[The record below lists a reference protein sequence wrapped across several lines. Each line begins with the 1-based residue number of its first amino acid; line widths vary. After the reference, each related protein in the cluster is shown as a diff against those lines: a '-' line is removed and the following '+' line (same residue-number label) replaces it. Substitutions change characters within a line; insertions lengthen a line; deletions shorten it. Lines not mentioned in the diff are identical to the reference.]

1 MTTPLTN
8 ALKREIYIAG
18 VAYRVTMT
26 AEGITLVRKG
36 ARKAITH
43 SWEDLLA
50 APQPS
55 VSVAPLRALESP
67 KATPRAVLTEVAA
80 AVRAAAAAIGNADEA
95 LTQAGPLPERLTTA
109 LGGDPL
115 HGNARQA
122 DHWFIEPLLTVTE
135 VAAIL
140 RVSTRVVRRLPIG
153 TVPIVGEVRYLQS
166 AVRDFL
172 RSSAERPSLRKRK
185 D

>member
-8 ALKREIYIAG
+8 ALKREIYVAD

-26 AEGITLVRKG
+26 AEGVTLVRKG

-43 SWEDLLA
+43 SWADLLA
-50 APQPS
+50 SPQPLADPAAVPEAS
-55 VSVAPLRALESP
+55 KRTS
-67 KATPRAVLTEVAA
+67 RAVLTEVAS

-95 LTQAGPLPERLTTA
+95 LTQAGALPERLTMA
-109 LGGDPL
+109 LGGDPVQ
-115 HGNARQA
+115 GTARQA
-122 DHWFIEPLLTVTE
+122 DHWFIEPLLTITE

-153 TVPIVGEVRYLQS
+153 TVPLGGEVRYLQS
-166 AVRDFL
+166 AIREYL
-172 RSSAERPSLRKRK
+172 KTTALPAASRRWR
-185 D
+185 